1 MLDTKALQNAT
12 LTGTVLQLIMIA
24 AGHLSPWVA
33 MNVFMF
39 GGLTIS
45 AIAGFLYARSAA
57 RGYPGAVLGGAIA
70 GGVCALIGIAAS
82 VALGD
87 TPAII
92 LAFGTLGSCVTSVIG
107 GVIGQMMSTPR
118 TASS

>member
-1 MLDTKALQNAT
+1 MLNMKAFQNAT

-24 AGHLSPWVA
+24 TGHFSPWIA
-33 MNVFMF
+33 ANVFMF

-45 AIAGFLYARSAA
+45 AIVGFLYARSAA
-57 RGYPGAVLGGAIA
+57 RGYPGGVLGGAIA

-92 LAFGTLGSCVTSVIG
+92 LAFGTPGSAVTGVIG
-107 GVIGQMMSTPR
+107 GVVGQMMSTSR
-118 TASS
+118 TASP

>member
-1 MLDTKALQNAT
+1 MLDIKALQNAT

-24 AGHLSPWVA
+24 VGHFLPWVA
-33 MNVFMF
+33 ANVFMF

-45 AIAGFLYARSAA
+45 AITGFLYARSAA
-57 RGYPGAVLGGAIA
+57 RGYPGGALGGAIS

-87 TPAII
+87 TPAVI
-92 LAFGTLGSCVTSVIG
+92 LAFGTLGSAVTGIIG
-107 GVIGQMMSTPR
+107 GVIGQMMSTSR
-118 TASS
+118 TVSL